1 MTDNKPYFDE
11 VISAHIAIQQWFSSP
26 ADAAVLEELMARFSP
41 RFTMV
46 VPSGAQLDLD
56 AVRRLFAK
64 AGGGKPGLEI
74 VVDQLTLLDQHAG
87 GATVAYREAQYLGGQ
102 PSNLRLA
109 TVVFERDAAG
119 ALRWRHLQETF
130 APLERNVAGAGRV
143 SRRAPGCAP
152 AARSRKTPAG
162 RGGGCRR
169 SAAGCHRFAIWL

>member
-11 VISAHIAIQQWFSSP
+11 VISAHIAIQQWFSGP

-46 VPSGAQLDLD
+46 VPSGAQLDRD

-130 APLERNVAGAGRV
+130 
-143 SRRAPGCAP
+143 C
-152 AARSRKTPAG
+152 
-162 RGGGCRR
+162 
-169 SAAGCHRFAIWL
+169 SA